1 MKLNVFK
8 FNFSSNYACP
18 APKEHKP
25 NAAKFI
31 LSQMHCINSSFCVPL
46 NPTVRKPSAR
56 ITHEA
61 HCFCLRANTPIA
73 KCEST
78 SRGF

>member
-1 MKLNVFK
+1 M
-8 FNFSSNYACP
+8 
-18 APKEHKP
+18 EHKP